1 MVSRYL
7 VMCGLKKEQVCQELR
22 GGHGMCRNG
31 DVGDTAGDVQ
41 EAPACVGLFLRPRLE
56 KIDS

>member
-56 KIDS
+56 KS